1 MQKTVAVFAVAAMA
15 GGAFAQSVNVNI
27 SGVTSERS
35 QGDPANIVLLVN
47 LGVPNAEVTGID
59 WNFSFLPIGSSWTA
73 EAHMTYGDSGGS
85 NAYDWDMGNWGGAN
99 NSLPVSLN
107 GTDTTSFLVGGDG
120 LLRIEFWED
129 FVNNNPIPDGI
140 YDRGMLTIRYI
151 PAPSSLALL
160 GLGGLLAMGRRRR

>member
-1 MQKTVAVFAVAAMA
+1 MRKTVAAFAVAAMA
-15 GGAFAQSVNVNI
+15 DGAFAQSVNVNI
-27 SGVTSERS
+27 GNVPSVNG

-59 WNFSFLPIGSSWTA
+59 WNFAFLPVGASWTA
-73 EAHMTYGDSGGS
+73 EAHMTFGDSGGS

-99 NSLPVSLN
+99 NSIPVSLN

-129 FVNNNPIPDGI
+129 FDNHPGPDGI
-140 YDRGMLTIRYI
+140 YDRVLLTIRYI

-160 GLGGLLAMGRRRR
+160 GLGGLVAMRRRRG